1 MRWICCSRILFAA
14 LALLILAVY
23 SLGPSITGS
32 STTTN
37 PAEEYAKERCL
48 EERVVEILAY
58 LGFDGQL
65 DAKEKEFID
74 LMEFF
79 GSDQQYQLALQFAI
93 DGTITD
99 RDLQEL
105 YKRVLGTQQILF
117 LSSDLTLSSSLNQTV
132 VLTADN
138 ITLDCNGYSV
148 KSSGRD
154 GIFVSE
160 RDGVV
165 IKNCIVNNFSRY
177 GIHLYRNTNAVV
189 TGNITNGNRY
199 YGIRLNGS
207 SHNVVTHNI
216 ANSNRIAG
224 ISLTIVSNNTIA
236 DNVTDSN
243 GWIGI
248 YSVDSWENIIRD
260 NVARNNKEGMFASGI
275 WIISDLTV
283 SRDNI
288 VTGNTLL
295 NNKNG
300 LLLIKTHGD
309 RVESNLIRKSTESGV
324 VSILTEEISLVDN
337 LVTDNGDP
345 SLPFV
350 PITPVEFSGRLTSD
364 DPTDSWTLFLPKDA
378 VVYAIAETDTL
389 GTLDIQKVVDSSGR
403 EIPGRWRGGQ
413 LSIKEFRVPQDDNYT
428 FTVTL
433 MHGTPDQVHLC
444 WREEW
449 TDSDYVLKILSANQA
464 EIDLIEVEGHEIL
477 ANEIHDSAKDGIR
490 LFESEN
496 NVLEENSITGNREN
510 GLYLYGSPM
519 NRVWHNNIYDN
530 NRAGG
535 TYYNAFSDQ
544 PIELFYNQEGNYWG
558 HTTPPCFWVYGG
570 ANMPYDSNRGD
581 VVDSYPYC
589 EESGWAR

>member
-1 MRWICCSRILFAA
+1 
-14 LALLILAVY
+14 
-23 SLGPSITGS
+23 
-32 STTTN
+32 
-37 PAEEYAKERCL
+37 
-48 EERVVEILAY
+48 
-58 LGFDGQL
+58 
-65 DAKEKEFID
+65 
-74 LMEFF
+74 
-79 GSDQQYQLALQFAI
+79 
-93 DGTITD
+93 
-99 RDLQEL
+99 
-105 YKRVLGTQQILF
+105 
-117 LSSDLTLSSSLNQTV
+117 
-132 VLTADN
+132 
-138 ITLDCNGYSV
+138 
-148 KSSGRD
+148 
-154 GIFVSE
+154 
-160 RDGVV
+160 
-165 IKNCIVNNFSRY
+165 
-177 GIHLYRNTNAVV
+177 VV